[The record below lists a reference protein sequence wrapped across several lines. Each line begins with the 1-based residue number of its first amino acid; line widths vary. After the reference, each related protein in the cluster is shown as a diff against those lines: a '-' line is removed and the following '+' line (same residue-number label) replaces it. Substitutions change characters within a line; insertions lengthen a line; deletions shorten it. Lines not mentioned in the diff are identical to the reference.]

1 MDALCSRHWVHS
13 HPSTGR
19 RDRETRAEI
28 EADVATADDDD
39 DVCDSFRD
47 VVAVVVVAG
56 GAVGVADIVD
66 VVAAASCDRRRGDL
80 AEIRGR

>member
-47 VVAVVVVAG
+47 VVAVVVAG